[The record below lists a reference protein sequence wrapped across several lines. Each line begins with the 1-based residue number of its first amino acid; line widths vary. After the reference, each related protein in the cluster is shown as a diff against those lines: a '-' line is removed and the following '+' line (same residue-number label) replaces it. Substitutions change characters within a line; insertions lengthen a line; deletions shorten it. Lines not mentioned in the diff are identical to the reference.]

1 MDGLILAAGKGT
13 RLRAFGD
20 SKPLTTVAGKPLIE
34 IAIRQ
39 LARAGVGRVVVAT
52 GHEAER
58 LEGQLPDFA
67 AAAGV
72 AVESVRVDDW
82 SLPNGYSVMA
92 GAARLEGE
100 FLLVMA
106 DHILSLDILQGLATC
121 RGRET
126 GVTLAIDRR
135 TQAEAVDPEDA
146 TWVRIGS
153 DDRIVQIGK
162 DLAKYDAVDCGA
174 FLATPELPRAIA
186 TAIAEGRPGSLS
198 DGMQLLADAGR
209 AHVHDIGTAWWID
222 VDDPRAHAL
231 AQRQGPDHLA
241 DLMALPQDL
250 VQVRQRGRAA

>member
-39 LARAGVGRVVVAT
+39 LARAGAERIVVAT

-58 LEGQLPDFA
+58 LEGHLPDFA

-72 AVESVRVDDW
+72 TVESARVVDW

-106 DHILSLDILQGLATC
+106 DHILSLDILQGLAAC
-121 RGRET
+121 REHDT

-135 TQAEAVDPEDA
+135 TEAEAVDPDDA
-146 TWVRIGS
+146 TWVRTGR
-153 DDRIVQIGK
+153 DNRIMQIGK
-162 DLAKYDAVDCGA
+162 GLTDYDAVDCGA

-186 TAIAEGRPGSLS
+186 TAIANGRPGSLS
-198 DGMQLLADAGR
+198 DGMQLLADTGR
-209 AHVHDIGTAWWID
+209 AHARDIGGAWWID
-222 VDDPRAHAL
+222 VDDPRAHAMAEQQASQHVPGL
-231 AQRQGPDHLA
+231 VALSPKAARRRQF
-241 DLMALPQDL
+241 
-250 VQVRQRGRAA
+250 GRAA